1 MNRVYFQ
8 ETVDQTAFSFAGCHS
23 LVNEIMVEMLIML
36 LLVILILFK
45 ELFSHCSATE
55 STRQGQGNSLLK
67 TIMMSIMLLCEDDDD
82 ESDDD
87 GNDDDGSTNC
97 RKCVNASS
105 SLEKLNR
112 HSLQQQ
118 QKRGRTSNLFDLF
131 IRSIEGIGKLKL

>member
-23 LVNEIMVEMLIML
+23 IVNEIIVEMLIML
-36 LLVILILFK
+36 LLMILILFK
-45 ELFSHCSATE
+45 ELCSQKCDK

-131 IRSIEGIGKLKL
+131 IRSIEGIGNQKL